1 VHPAELVAFG
11 GIVPQR
17 SGSGNN
23 GSPFPFKGFREYEP
37 ILAVFDVPS
46 FTVLGSPRSFPA
58 MRLTPFLVLP
68 LVACATITGG
78 RGRAVEDEPPG
89 SFVRSTVEL
98 RATRMIEVRPD
109 LPRAQAL
116 KVTSDALAE
125 RYVVEVTDPKVGFLM
140 TAWQASVMRGGVPD
154 LRYRTRLV
162 AKFVGDDWHALQLR
176 SEANWA
182 RGEEWDIGYDV
193 AQLDTVASELRNRLS
208 RKP

>member
-1 VHPAELVAFG
+1 MRL
-11 GIVPQR
+11 
-17 SGSGNN
+17 
-23 GSPFPFKGFREYEP
+23 
-37 ILAVFDVPS
+37 VPS
-46 FTVLGSPRSFPA
+46 LFTVLGSPRSFPT
-58 MRLTPFLVLP
+58 MRLAVFLVLP

-78 RGRAVEDEPPG
+78 RGRSAEGEPPG

-98 RATRMIEVRPD
+98 RATRMIEVRAD

-116 KVTSDALAE
+116 KLTSDALAE
-125 RYVVEVTDPKVGFLM
+125 RYVVEVTDPKAGFLM
-140 TAWQASVMRGGVPD
+140 TAWQASMMRGGVPD

-193 AQLDTVASELRNRLS
+193 AQLDTVASELRTRLS